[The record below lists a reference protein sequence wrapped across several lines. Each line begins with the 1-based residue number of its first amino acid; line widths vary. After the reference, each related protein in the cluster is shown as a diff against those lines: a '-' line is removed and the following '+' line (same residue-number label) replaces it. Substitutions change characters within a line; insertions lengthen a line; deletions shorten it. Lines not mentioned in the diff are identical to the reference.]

1 MSSKAE
7 RLHPGYIENLYRPV
21 YELDAGNLNLIAAG
35 IMLAVGGIELSVST
49 GLAFGAGANAIRRY
63 AQAMPLLRKQLR
75 LFKNK
80 MNIVSPAQLRKMNK
94 AIDTLNSRI
103 EPGKGKIYL
112 GEGFEW
118 DSICAQR
125 AYQILDLS
133 ADQQEISLPWLLR
146 PYQWYWKKEAR
157 KLGGRTWIQGMGEE
171 KRIMVNEECWYGHT
185 MITGNVGTGK
195 TTLQKLLSLGAIH
208 MGHIVIVI
216 DPKKDQSWRKSLK
229 AEMKA
234 LGREDQFFEFDVSMP
249 QTSVR
254 INPVENYQRLTEVPD
269 RIKNIFASTEHE
281 DAFSNFG
288 WQAVYQV
295 VMALTYVGETLTLV
309 KIYDG
314 LMNGKFKLCERVLE
328 NYFAETIGSNWEVT
342 RGGQLNSLKGSRQE
356 RLIAYYEGL
365 VNAGEVDR
373 HEVVTGIV
381 QQVVHDQAHYSKMM
395 AGLLPT
401 FSNLCAEP
409 LRSLLSPA
417 ANDDDLKVNFGNLLE
432 TGGVLYISSDAVG
445 DMTTAGNISKLIL
458 GSIVSEAA
466 KRYNYGHGQARNV
479 SLFIDEAHSSI
490 NDPMVN
496 LLATAR
502 GANFLLY
509 IATQTVADLI
519 AKSSPATAERILG
532 LCNNYIS
539 MRVNDVTTK
548 ETVSSNF
555 GETNIKS
562 TTISSQSQSSSA
574 TGVTD
579 YSSGYGERIEKSRE
593 ATFPQELLGDLPKLQ
608 FIARLSDG
616 RKIKG
621 RLGVITE
628 EAA

>member
-1 MSSKAE
+1 MANAAE
-7 RLHPGYIENLYRPV
+7 KLHPGYVENLYRPI
-21 YELDAGNLNLIAAG
+21 YELDAGHISLIAAG
-35 IMLAVGGIELSVST
+35 VMIAVGGMELSVST
-49 GLAFGAGANAIRRY
+49 GLAAGAGANAIRRY
-63 AQAMPLLRKQLR
+63 AQAMPMLRKQLR

-80 MNIVSPAQLRKMNK
+80 MNLVSPVQLRKMNRAVATQNGK
-94 AIDTLNSRI
+94 I
-103 EPGKGKIYL
+103 EMGKGQIYL

-118 DSICAQR
+118 DTVCAQR

-133 ADQQEISLPWLLR
+133 SDQQEIRLPWMLR
-146 PYQWYWKKEAR
+146 PFQYYWRKEAR
-157 KLGGRTWIQGMGEE
+157 KLGGRTWIQGMSEE
-171 KRIMVNEECWYGHT
+171 KRIMANEDCWYGHT
-185 MITGNVGTGK
+185 LITGNVGTGK

-208 MGHIVIVI
+208 MGHIVII
-216 DPKKDQSWRKSLK
+216 LDPKSDKSWRKSIK
-229 AEMKA
+229 DEMAA
-234 LGREDQFFEFDVSMP
+234 LGRENQFFEFDVSQP
-249 QTSVR
+249 ETSVY
-254 INPVENYQRLTEVPD
+254 INPVENYQRITEVPD
-269 RIKNIFASTEHE
+269 RIKNIFASTEYE

-295 VMALTYVGETLTLV
+295 CLALTYTNETLSLV

-314 LMNGKFKLCERVLE
+314 LTNGKFKLCERALE
-328 NYFAETIGSNWEVT
+328 RFFIEHIGPDWRVT
-342 RGGQLNSLKGSRQE
+342 RNGQLSKFKGNELE
-356 RLIAYYEGL
+356 RLMAYYESL
-365 VNAGEVDR
+365 VNAGEIER
-373 HEVVTGIV
+373 HETVTGIV

-409 LRSLLSPA
+409 LKTLLSSTDSDHKA
-417 ANDDDLKVNFGNLLE
+417 QVNFGSLLE
-432 TGGVLYISSDAVG
+432 SGGVLYVSSDAVS
-445 DMTTAGNISKLIL
+445 DMTTAGNISKLLL

-466 KRYNYGHGQARNV
+466 RRYNYEQDDPRNV

-490 NDPMVN
+490 NDPLIN

-532 LCNNYIS
+532 LCNNFIS

-548 ETVSSNF
+548 EAVSSNF

-574 TGVTD
+574 TGLTE
-579 YSSGYGERIEKSRE
+579 YSSGYGERVEKNRE

-621 RLGVITE
+621 RLGVITG